1 MARAGRARG
10 GRRDRPQGGQA
21 GLVDKADVL
30 SQSTRGASCVLGWRG
45 GLVICFSLLAWI
57 CSVCAVF
64 HQPYVSPLPNTTPCP
79 GGMIINACGIT
90 RPLGILRHGALEAW
104 PGT

>member
-45 GLVICFSLLAWI
+45 GLVICFSLLPCVNLFCLCHI
-57 CSVCAVF
+57 PPTLRV
-64 HQPYVSPLPNTTPCP
+64 TP
-79 GGMIINACGIT
+79 A
-90 RPLGILRHGALEAW
+90 
-104 PGT
+104 